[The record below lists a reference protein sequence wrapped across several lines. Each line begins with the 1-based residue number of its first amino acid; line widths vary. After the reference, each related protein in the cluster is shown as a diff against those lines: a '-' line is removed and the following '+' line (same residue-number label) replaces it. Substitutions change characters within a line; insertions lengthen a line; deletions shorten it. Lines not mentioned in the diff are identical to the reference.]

1 MRRSWLLLTL
11 VAIAGCSKEM
21 GRVPFAGEGTQST
34 SVTLKA
40 GEVDFWTDI
49 DLSYEG
55 SGALAYDVT
64 LAQGG
69 KTVAT
74 ASCDP
79 LARLNVRTMWTETN
93 VGSSHTRHG
102 MGKMACSVTLPS
114 GGATDVR
121 ATLAW
126 RAKPT
131 TAALKKGDL
140 VVKQ

>member
-1 MRRSWLLLTL
+1 MKRIGAVLALAAL
-11 VAIAGCSKEM
+11 AGCGKEM

-34 SVTLKA
+34 SATLKA
-40 GEVDFWTDI
+40 GNVDFWTHI

-55 SGALAYDVT
+55 SGALVYDVT
-64 LAQGG
+64 VTQGG
-69 KTVAT
+69 STVAT
-74 ASCDP
+74 AVCDP

-121 ATLAW
+121 ATLVW
-126 RAKPT
+126 RVKPT
-131 TAALKKGDL
+131 TASMKRADL
-140 VVKQ
+140 VIKQ